1 VSAVAG
7 DGEDLR
13 QILGL
18 LAEYAASVD
27 EARWSDL
34 RALWTED
41 AELCVFG
48 ASHRGP
54 EAIEAFMRAA
64 RRGKHIIAVPRIELD
79 GDRARSV
86 ADFVFFAAPDL
97 RPFTAGAYRD
107 EWRRRDGRWR
117 LARREID
124 VQLRPAS
131 G

>member
-1 VSAVAG
+1 MSAVAS
-7 DGEDLR
+7 DGEDLH

-27 EARWSDL
+27 EGRWSDL
-34 RALWTED
+34 RALWAED
-41 AELCVFG
+41 PELCVFG
-48 ASHRGP
+48 ASHRGSD
-54 EAIEAFMRAA
+54 AIEAFLRAA
-64 RRGKHIIAVPRIELD
+64 RRGKHITAVPRIEFE

-97 RPFTAGAYRD
+97 TPFAAGAYRD